1 MSIHQPVL
9 LQAVVDYLEIKKNGW
24 YIDATFGQGG
34 HSQVIL
40 EKGGK
45 VLGIEWDKNQYQI
58 SKIKYKKE
66 IDERRLILVN
76 DNFSNIELIA
86 KKNDFFPVDGV
97 LFDLGISMN
106 QIAESGRGFSFKN
119 LDEPLDLRINEKI
132 KIGAADYLNQLSK
145 EQLEEIFIKNAELI
159 DYRRIVE
166 AIIFHRRLKPIKTV
180 GDLITVI
187 DKTLRTK
194 NEKVYRLVWQALRI
208 FVNDELGNLKQGLKG
223 AVTILKKEG
232 RILVISFHSLEDR
245 LVKKIAK
252 EIDLVFLTKKP
263 IVSLSNNYF
272 ERSAKLRVFGLEK

>member
-9 LQAVVDYLEIKKNGW
+9 LQAVVDYLDIKKNGW

-66 IDERRLILVN
+66 IDERRLVLVN
-76 DNFSNIELIA
+76 DNFSDIELIA

-166 AIIFHRRLKPIKTV
+166 AIIFNRRLKPIKTV

>member
-9 LQAVVDYLEIKKNGW
+9 LQAVVDYLDIKKNGW

-66 IDERRLILVN
+66 IDERRLVLVN
-76 DNFSNIELIA
+76 DNFSDIELIA

-132 KIGAADYLNQLSK
+132 KIRAADYLNQLSK

-166 AIIFHRRLKPIKTV
+166 AIIFNRRLKPIKTV
-180 GDLITVI
+180 GDLIAVI

>member
-1 MSIHQPVL
+1 MSVHQPVL
-9 LQAVVDYLEIKKNGW
+9 LQAVVDYLNIRKNGL

-34 HSQVIL
+34 HSQAIL
-40 EKGGK
+40 KKGGK
-45 VLGIEWDKNQYQI
+45 VLGIEWDKNQYQK

-66 IDERRLILVN
+66 IDEKRLILVN
-76 DNFSNIELIA
+76 DNFSNIKFIA

-97 LFDLGISMN
+97 LFDLGISMD
-106 QIAESGRGFSFKN
+106 QIINSGRGFSFKK

-132 KIGAADYLNQLSK
+132 KIRAADYLNQLSK

-159 DYRRIVE
+159 DYRAIVD
-166 AIIFHRRLKPIKTV
+166 AIIFNRRLKPIKMV
-180 GDLITVI
+180 GDLIAVI

-223 AVTILKKEG
+223 AVTILKNEG
-232 RILVISFHSLEDR
+232 KILVISFHSVEDR
-245 LVKKIAK
+245 LVKKMAK
-252 EIDLVFLTKKP
+252 ETDLVFLTKKP
-263 IVSLSNNYF
+263 IVSLTDNYF

>member
-66 IDERRLILVN
+66 IDERRLVLVN
-76 DNFSNIELIA
+76 DNFSDIELIA

-166 AIIFHRRLKPIKTV
+166 AIIFNRRLKPIKTV

-187 DKTLRTK
+187 DKTLKTK

>member
-66 IDERRLILVN
+66 IDERRLVLVN
-76 DNFSNIELIA
+76 DNFSDIELIA

-166 AIIFHRRLKPIKTV
+166 AIIFNRRLKPIKTV